1 MRCFALLSMTCN
13 SLAKFQPKSVHYL
26 MGTVVGA
33 VIMAVLYT
41 GLVMLN
47 VPPFWQFGAVG
58 VIIIMAVLVDQAQAG
73 IARR

>member
-1 MRCFALLSMTCN
+1 
-13 SLAKFQPKSVHYL
+13 
-26 MGTVVGA
+26 
-33 VIMAVLYT
+33 
-41 GLVMLN
+41 VMLN